1 MIRAMEKMLAPL
13 RTRLANLVSRA
24 VLARVDDSAKL
35 QTVQVNVLAEETR
48 DGVERF
54 QNYGFTSVPLEGA
67 EAVVVFV
74 GGRRDHG
81 LALAVDDRRHRLSGL
96 QPGEVAV
103 YSETGAAVVLK
114 ADGSVEVTPGT
125 GAVVKLAGDT
135 DAVAKG
141 AALNSA
147 VATLGSAIA
156 AAFTGMAAG
165 GPASPLTGAQATA
178 AATAVTTAVTV
189 FNTSAQAALST
200 KVKLS

>member
-1 MIRAMEKMLAPL
+1 MIRAVEKMLTPL

-125 GAVVKLAGDT
+125 GAEVKLAGET

>member
-1 MIRAMEKMLAPL
+1 MIRAVEKMLTPL

-114 ADGSVEVTPGT
+114 ADGSVEVTPGA

-135 DAVAKG
+135 DAVALASKVTTELGVLKTAITNAPVVVGDGGASFKG
-141 AALNSA
+141 ALVAALTA
-147 VATLGSAIA
+147 W
-156 AAFTGMAAG
+156 
-165 GPASPLTGAQATA
+165 PASVASG
-178 AATAVTTAVTV
+178 
-189 FNTSAQAALST
+189 
-200 KVKLS
+200 KVKAE